1 MSALDHEP
9 PEDLVERV
17 AAATALRR
25 LAHSLVVHEVDD
37 AMLVEVAA
45 QAARIT
51 AAVESG
57 PRRIRR
63 EEMLARSRLGDAL
76 ADDPPGWIVPEGAEV
91 DLFPDSPVSGSANP
105 LGMGLRIRRVGD
117 EAVGT
122 VELGPGWEGA
132 PGRGHGGV
140 VAALVDETIGGLL
153 PIIATLAFTG
163 ELTIRYR
170 GPCPLGAP
178 LEFRARLKER
188 LGRKLYIECEGR
200 GPDGLFVESTGVF
213 IAVDLAQLVG
223 LPADDGSEAAEATR

>member
-1 MSALDHEP
+1 MLNHDQPA
-9 PEDLVERV
+9 DLVERI
-17 AAATALRR
+17 AAAGALRR
-25 LAHSLVVHEVDD
+25 LAHALVVHEVDD
-37 AMLVEVAA
+37 VTLVDITRL
-45 QAARIT
+45 AARIT
-51 AAVESG
+51 TTVESG
-57 PRRIRR
+57 PRRVRR
-63 EEMLARSRLGDAL
+63 QELLAHARLGGEFESDSPSWA
-76 ADDPPGWIVPEGAEV
+76 IPEGAEV
-91 DLFPDSPVSGSANP
+91 DLFADSPVSGSANP

-153 PIIATLAFTG
+153 PIIGTLAFTG

-178 LEFRARLKER
+178 LEFRARLEEQ

-200 GPDGLFVESTGVF
+200 GPDGLFVESSGVF
-213 IAVDLAQLVG
+213 IAVEMAQLAG
-223 LPADDGSEAAEATR
+223 LPVGNDSEGAERKT